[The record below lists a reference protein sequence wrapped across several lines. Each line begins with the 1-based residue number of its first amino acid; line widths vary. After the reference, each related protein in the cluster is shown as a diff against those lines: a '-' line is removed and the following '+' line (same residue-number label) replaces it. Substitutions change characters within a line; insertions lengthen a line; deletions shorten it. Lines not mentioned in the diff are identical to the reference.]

1 MNKLIAVIPIRKG
14 SQRVKHKNFKPFGDK
29 NLLIHKIEI
38 LKKLD
43 FIDEIIIN
51 TDSDKAISIAK
62 KLSVKYFKRDA
73 YFASSQCVNS
83 EFWKNVADNT
93 KSEFIMFANC
103 TSPLIKLSTYKDIIS
118 LSKKFIEKNKF
129 DSINTVTE
137 IKEFLFKDNKPINF
151 KLNKAPNSQNLP
163 NIVKL
168 NFAINILK
176 TKQMSSGKSLIGKK
190 PYLYKLNEIE
200 GLDINTE
207 YEFSFAE
214 FLYKNKKNLK

>member
-1 MNKLIAVIPIRKG
+1 MNKLVAVVPIRKG
-14 SQRVKHKNFKPFGDK
+14 SQRVKHKNFKPFGGK

-43 FIDEIIIN
+43 FIDEIIVN

-62 KLSVKYFKRDA
+62 KLGVKYFKRDA

-93 KSEFIMFANC
+93 KSEFIMFTNC

-176 TKQMSSGKSLIGKK
+176 TKQMSSGKSLIGKM
-190 PYLYKLNEIE
+190 PYLHKLNEVE

-207 YEFSFAE
+207 YEFLFAE
-214 FLYKNKKNLK
+214 FLYKQYNN